1 MEGIVKMSDI
11 IDSKNNGMFD
21 DVLNM
26 IYSAKQKAEYQFN
39 TIIIERNL
47 MNCMILRKNQETLNS
62 DESF

>member
-1 MEGIVKMSDI
+1 MSDI

-26 IYSAKQKAEYQFN
+26 IYSAKQKAEYQVN